1 MREASMEATSTG
13 TTTMIDV
20 SMPQIDTVIRALG
33 LGLLHSLWQCSLIG
47 AVAWLALRTLRNA
60 SPQARYAVACTALAA
75 CVLWPAAEV
84 LKQLSMAA
92 APTFEAVATA
102 SHPRDIASLFA
113 AVVGADRPASGQS
126 ILEATLPWLVAV
138 WAAGAC
144 LMLLRLAGGLRWV
157 HRMQR
162 DARDCEDP
170 AWQMRLDRLAQ
181 RFGLSGVRLA
191 VFDDTDGP
199 LSTGIWR
206 PMVLVPASLFARM
219 PVEMLEALLAH
230 ELAHIRRR
238 DYLVNLLQRAAE
250 AMLFHHPVVWWL
262 SHRIRHEREQV
273 ADHLAAAAIGEPR
286 RLAQALYALDRYA
299 LERTTSPIPSLA
311 QAAHGGHLMSRIQSL
326 LRPERRVSPGAA
338 AIPVIGLTAACI
350 ACFAYAQSAQ
360 TPAPAA
366 VATRVAVGT
375 LTSTASATATTETT
389 TRSSHETYAFVS
401 EDSDRL
407 SMSGETSDLDEIRQ
421 ARSRVEGD
429 FLWFRRDGKAY
440 VLRDTATVERM
451 RALWAGSASRE
462 AQMKALGEQME
473 AESRKVE
480 AISLRMEAVA
490 SKHHETPRMRDAT
503 NKMQALAEK
512 QSALAQ
518 QQATIAGKISADPAN
533 EHAVAEAERR
543 MEALHGQMET
553 LDNEMESLGRI
564 IEAEAATLEAGLA
577 PLTAMENEI
586 EAAVAPLEALG
597 AKMEVLGA
605 EQEREMARIDSEI
618 RAEIERAMD
627 EGLATPAPH
636 GQ

>member
-1 MREASMEATSTG
+1 
-13 TTTMIDV
+13 MIDV
-20 SMPQIDTVIRALG
+20 SLPPIDTVIRALG
-33 LGLLHSLWQCSLIG
+33 LGLLHSLWQCGLIG
-47 AVAWLALRTLRNA
+47 AVAWLALRALRNA

-84 LKQLSMAA
+84 LKQLSMSA
-92 APTFEAVATA
+92 APAFDAVATT
-102 SHPRDIASLFA
+102 SYPRDIASLFA
-113 AVVGADRPASGQS
+113 AAVGADRPARALS
-126 ILEATLPWLVAV
+126 ILEAALPWLVAV

-170 AWQMRLDRLAQ
+170 AWQRRLDRLAQ

-191 VFDDTDGP
+191 VLDDSDGP

-262 SHRIRHEREQV
+262 SHRIRREREQV

-299 LERTTSPIPSLA
+299 LEHSSLPTPSLA

-360 TPAPAA
+360 NPAPAA
-366 VATRVAVGT
+366 VASRVAVGT
-375 LTSTASATATTETT
+375 LTAAASTTATTEAT

-401 EDSDRL
+401 EDSDTL
-407 SMSGETSDLDEIRQ
+407 SMSGETSDLDEIRE
-421 ARSRVEGD
+421 ARSRVDGD

-440 VLRDTATVERM
+440 VLRDTATVQRM

-462 AQMKALGEQME
+462 AEMQALSERME

-490 SKHHETPRMRDAT
+490 SKHHETPRMREAAS
-503 NKMQALAEK
+503 KMQALAEK

-518 QQATIAGKISADPAN
+518 QQASIAGKISADPTN
-533 EHAVAEAERR
+533 ENAVAEAERS

-553 LDNEMESLGRI
+553 LGNEMESLGRI
-564 IEAEAATLEAGLA
+564 IETETATLEAGLA

-597 AKMEVLGA
+597 AKMEALGA
-605 EQEREMARIDSEI
+605 EQEREMARIDSQI
-618 RAEIERAMD
+618 RAEIARAMD
-627 EGLATPAPH
+627 AGLATPAPS
-636 GQ
+636 GK

>member
-1 MREASMEATSTG
+1 
-13 TTTMIDV
+13 MIDV
-20 SMPQIDTVIRALG
+20 TLPQIDTVIRALG

-84 LKQLSMAA
+84 LKQLSMVA

-199 LSTGIWR
+199 LSIGLWR
-206 PMVLVPASLFARM
+206 PLVLVPASLFVRM

-230 ELAHIRRR
+230 ELAHLQRR

-250 AMLFHHPVVWWL
+250 SMVFHHPVVWWL

-286 RLAQALYALDRYA
+286 RLALALYELDRYA
-299 LERTTSPIPSLA
+299 LEHSASPTPSLA

-326 LRPERRVSPGAA
+326 LRPERRSSPGAIL
-338 AIPVIGLTAACI
+338 IPVLGLAVACI
-350 ACFAYAQSAQ
+350 AFVAYAQS
-360 TPAPAA
+360 TKIPSRAA
-366 VATRVAVGT
+366 VAPTVSVG
-375 LTSTASATATTETT
+375 AFAGAANATATTATT
-389 TRSSHETYAFVS
+389 ALVAASTSSETYAFVRK
-401 EDSDRL
+401 DSDKL
-407 SMSGETSDLDEIRQ
+407 TMSGQTSDLDEIRK
-421 ARSRVEGD
+421 ARSQIDGD

-462 AQMKALGEQME
+462 AQMKALSEQME

-503 NKMQALAEK
+503 SKMQALAEK

-533 EHAVAEAERR
+533 EHAVAEAERK

-553 LDNEMESLGRI
+553 LGNEMESLGRI

-627 EGLATPAPH
+627 AGLATPAPS
-636 GQ
+636 GK